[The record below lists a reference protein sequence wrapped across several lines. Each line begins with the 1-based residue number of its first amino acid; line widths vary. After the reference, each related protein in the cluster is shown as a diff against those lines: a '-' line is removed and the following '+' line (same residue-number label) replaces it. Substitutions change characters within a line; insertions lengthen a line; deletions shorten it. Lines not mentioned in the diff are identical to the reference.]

1 MKLRVLLLEDD
12 YLQRGAISN
21 ALEAKLQAEVQ
32 AKSTE
37 SEFRRDFD
45 QIAANPPQVAVL
57 DVMVRW
63 ANPTRDAEP
72 EPIEIP
78 KTPEIAGLRC
88 AQLLRDDP
96 RTQRVKVILY
106 SVLGPEDIGAKF
118 PEGVTSVV
126 KETDF
131 RALLE
136 AVSNAVATPTIK

>member
-21 ALEAKLQAEVQ
+21 ALEAKLKAEVQ

-63 ANPTRDAEP
+63 ANPTRDVES

-88 AQLLRDDP
+88 AELLRDDP

-106 SVLGPEDIGAKF
+106 SVLGPEDIGEQF
-118 PEGVTSVV
+118 PGGVTSVV
-126 KETDF
+126 KQTDF
-131 RALLE
+131 SGLLE
-136 AVSNAVATPTIK
+136 AVAKAVAEPPPK